1 MSMLS
6 CMNISADDF
15 VNFHKAQTQEAI
27 EETKVFSF
35 DSKSKKLPRAI
46 RPLKAGCSWGDLSD
60 SESESESECDSVISV
75 KVTVEM
81 PKMEPTPEEQFED
94 AEEDEEPEQKQAPKP
109 KEPEQKQTPKPK
121 EPEQKQAPK
130 PKEPEQKQAPKPKE
144 PEQKQAP
151 KPKEP
156 EQSEMKWLTT
166 VKKHTPSQPK
176 QQPAPKPTPQPKQTK
191 QTQKQLE
198 VVETVQQFI
207 SFIREGKELER
218 DFTIAPEAHCEHTF
232 KGEICERVFECGKI
246 HIQRCIHSD
255 KCTKR
260 RCTYLHPWDMDSA
273 DSEERF
279 IRTMRKY
286 NNRKQQKQVRTC

>member
-94 AEEDEEPEQKQAPKP
+94 AEEDE
-109 KEPEQKQTPKPK
+109 
-121 EPEQKQAPK
+121 
-130 PKEPEQKQAPKPKE
+130 E